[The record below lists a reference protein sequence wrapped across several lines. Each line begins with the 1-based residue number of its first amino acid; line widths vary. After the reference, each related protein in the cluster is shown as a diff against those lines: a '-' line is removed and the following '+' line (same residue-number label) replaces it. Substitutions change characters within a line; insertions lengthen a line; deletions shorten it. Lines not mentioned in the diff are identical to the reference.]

1 MELQDWYEEFRRQV
15 RKNPWADGLR
25 EAALG
30 GRLRPWTA
38 LLTEVVVR
46 ACEELG
52 LEVAARGQDCR
63 ILPISR
69 QEYLGLDVL
78 AFPKGESP
86 RWPRPVMAFELENR
100 SKQEAIAYAVWK
112 VSMVRVAWGGVFC
125 YRREPDQV
133 REILPALAEVVQA
146 VAPDMELL
154 VVVGTRNRAEDFP
167 DGFFRPY
174 RWDVN
179 YKRFRVMGG

>member
-1 MELQDWYEEFRRQV
+1 MDVQEWYEAFRRQV
-15 RKNPWADGLR
+15 RRNPWADGLR
-25 EAALG
+25 EAALTG
-30 GRLRPWTA
+30 TLGRWTA
-38 LLTEVVVR
+38 LLTEVVAG

-52 LEVAARGQDCR
+52 LKVAARGQDSR
-63 ILPISR
+63 ILPILR

-86 RWPRPVMAFELENR
+86 RWVKPVLAFELEN
-100 SKQEAIAYAVWK
+100 SQKEEVIAYALWK
-112 VSMVRVAWGGVFC
+112 VCMVRVAWGGVFC
-125 YRREPDQV
+125 YRREPEQV
-133 REILPALAEVVQA
+133 GEILPTLAEVVQA
-146 VAPDMELL
+146 LAPDMELM

-179 YKRFRVMGG
+179 YKRFRLMGG